1 MSNEIAKRVFLS
13 RLPEPPYEYILN
25 DLANSI
31 FIGTTRRFQVPFAW
45 TFSTLTNPHI
55 SVVGITGSGKS
66 FLVKTFLLRASYV
79 WGTSALIVDWAGEYK
94 AWVKQSGGIVVS
106 LGKGDSLNMMD
117 LGGMKPIDRSKQ
129 IMTSLDIISDIS
141 DFPEQ
146 RRLTAEAIEQ
156 AYINAGFALTGIAPA
171 GKDAPT
177 LKDVSRLLEEKLQ
190 EGTYQYPAELE
201 NAIYRLRQFSREG
214 QDFFA
219 KKSTIDMG
227 KLISSG
233 LVDID
238 LSALPDEKF
247 RALAALFILQT
258 LKEKMRAEGWSAG
271 KGLRTIVVLDE
282 AWKVASDERSD
293 AITIVR
299 EGRKYQFGLIVASQN
314 PTDINEA
321 IFSNVGTN
329 IILRIKF
336 QRFVDYLQGSLN
348 FSQFIRGEINKLG
361 VGEAAVDMSFQTSVQ
376 FPSVFIINR
385 IVGEVPLDSYTIT
398 LADIANDAELRDQ
411 TIPKEFLFE
420 KLLLNSKLVESNVS
434 TDLIESIIKELDKR
448 NRIVDLKEFIKILAE
463 KNISNEA
470 IISLLRNMGI
480 PDSIIGRSFS
490 YTKT

>member
-1 MSNEIAKRVFLS
+1 M
-13 RLPEPPYEYILN
+13 
-25 DLANSI
+25 
-31 FIGTTRRFQVPFAW
+31 
-45 TFSTLTNPHI
+45 
-55 SVVGITGSGKS
+55 
-66 FLVKTFLLRASYV
+66 
-79 WGTSALIVDWAGEYK
+79 
-94 AWVKQSGGIVVS
+94 
-106 LGKGDSLNMMD
+106 
-117 LGGMKPIDRSKQ
+117 
-129 IMTSLDIISDIS
+129 
-141 DFPEQ
+141 
-146 RRLTAEAIEQ
+146 
-156 AYINAGFALTGIAPA
+156 
-171 GKDAPT
+171 
-177 LKDVSRLLEEKLQ
+177 
-190 EGTYQYPAELE
+190 
-201 NAIYRLRQFSREG
+201 
-214 QDFFA
+214 
-219 KKSTIDMG
+219 
-227 KLISSG
+227 
-233 LVDID
+233 
-238 LSALPDEKF
+238 
-247 RALAALFILQT
+247 
-258 LKEKMRAEGWSAG
+258 
-271 KGLRTIVVLDE
+271 
-282 AWKVASDERSD
+282 
-293 AITIVR
+293 
-299 EGRKYQFGLIVASQN
+299 
-314 PTDINEA
+314 
-321 IFSNVGTN
+321 GTN